1 MGEHNELKNRYLHVD
16 YKKVKDKAVIE
27 KSKPNVAKKRSK
39 NVPVNVPV
47 KTSPK
52 DRQKKIIIALSKDS
66 HLSAQK
72 LAEKFGV
79 TDKTIKRDLLLQK
92 KQNLITRI
100 GADKNG
106 YWKVN

>member
-1 MGEHNELKNRYLHVD
+1 M
-16 YKKVKDKAVIE
+16 IE
-27 KSKPNVAKKRSK
+27 RSK
-39 NVPVNVPV
+39 NVPANVPVNVPV

-52 DRQKKIIIALSKDS
+52 DRQKKIVIALSKDS

-79 TDKTIKRDLLLQK
+79 TDKTIKRDLLLL
-92 KQNLITRI
+92 KQQNIITRV
-100 GADKNG
+100 GANKNG

>member
-1 MGEHNELKNRYLHVD
+1 M
-16 YKKVKDKAVIE
+16 
-27 KSKPNVAKKRSK
+27 AKKRIK

-47 KTSPK
+47 NVPLK
-52 DRQKKIIIALSKDS
+52 DRQKKVVAAIAKDP
-66 HLSAQK
+66 HVSAKK

-79 TDKTIKRDLLLQK
+79 TDKTIKRDLLLLK

>member
-1 MGEHNELKNRYLHVD
+1 MAR
-16 YKKVKDKAVIE
+16 
-27 KSKPNVAKKRSK
+27 KRSK

-72 LAEKFGV
+72 LAKKFGV
-79 TDKTIKRDLLLQK
+79 TDKTIKRDLLLL
-92 KQNLITRI
+92 KQQNIITRV
-100 GADKNG
+100 GANKNG

>member
-1 MGEHNELKNRYLHVD
+1 M
-16 YKKVKDKAVIE
+16 
-27 KSKPNVAKKRSK
+27 AKKRSK
-39 NVPVNVPV
+39 NVPANVPVNVPV

-52 DRQKKIIIALSKDS
+52 DRQKKIVIALSKDS

-79 TDKTIKRDLLLQK
+79 TDKTIKRDLLLL
-92 KQNLITRI
+92 KQQNIITRV
-100 GADKNG
+100 GANKNG

>member
-1 MGEHNELKNRYLHVD
+1 MGTRYLHVD

-39 NVPVNVPV
+39 NVPV

-79 TDKTIKRDLLLQK
+79 TDKTIKRDLLLLK

>member
-16 YKKVKDKAVIE
+16 YKKAKD
-27 KSKPNVAKKRSK
+27 SK

-47 KTSPK
+47 NVPLK
-52 DRQKKIIIALSKDS
+52 DRQKKVVAALSKDP
-66 HLSAQK
+66 HASAQK

-79 TDKTIKRDLLLQK
+79 TEKTIKRDLQLLKQ
-92 KQNLITRI
+92 QNLITRV

>member
-16 YKKVKDKAVIE
+16 YKKVKD
-27 KSKPNVAKKRSK
+27 NK
-39 NVPVNVPV
+39 NVPVNVPL
-47 KTSPK
+47 K
-52 DRQKKIIIALSKDS
+52 DRQKKVVAAIVKDS
-66 HLSAQK
+66 HVSAKK

-79 TDKTIKRDLLLQK
+79 TEKTIKRDLQLLKQ
-92 KQNLITRI
+92 QNLITRV